1 LSMKRGPFDFV
12 VPADARHPNKEVGDF
27 DQLEATELY
36 CPECGRAVP
45 VNKSLLLVLPA
56 GDKYEYNCQYCGEKV
71 GNKMDNSGQS
81 HKILEP

>member
-1 LSMKRGPFDFV
+1 MKRGTFDYIGSFN
-12 VPADARHPNKEVGDF
+12 ARRPEQEAGDF

-45 VNKSLLLVLPA
+45 LKKTLLLLLPD

-71 GNKMDNSGQS
+71 GDKIDNSGQF
-81 HKILEP
+81 HGILKP